1 LTSVTLID
9 NVILKIDNWV
19 QATATF
25 PGGRFYYAR
34 WSVSRLMV
42 QSGSG
47 GTSWTKRRRT
57 AFLARL
63 RESANVSAAARAAG
77 LSRSSAYAL
86 RSRDPEFRA
95 AWDEALEEA
104 LDDLEAELR
113 RRAIEGVDK
122 PVFYGGK
129 ECGSVKSYSD
139 TLGMF
144 LLKSRRGEVF
154 AETGG
159 RPPTLEVEREL
170 SEAKERLARTL
181 ERMNRRPETGGTSR
195 DGNNRDG
202 DNDA

>member
-1 LTSVTLID
+1 
-9 NVILKIDNWV
+9 
-19 QATATF
+19 
-25 PGGRFYYAR
+25 
-34 WSVSRLMV
+34 MV
-42 QSGSG
+42 QSGG
-47 GTSWTKRRRT
+47 GANGWTKRRRT
-57 AFLARL
+57 AFLDRL
-63 RESANVSAAARAAG
+63 RASANVSAAARAAG

-86 RSRDPEFRA
+86 RGRDPDFRA

-170 SEAKERLARTL
+170 SEAKEQLARKL
-181 ERMNRRPETGGTSR
+181 EQMSRRAETDATDRGG
-195 DGNNRDG
+195 DD
-202 DNDA
+202 DA

>member
-1 LTSVTLID
+1 MA
-9 NVILKIDNWV
+9 KRR
-19 QATATF
+19 
-25 PGGRFYYAR
+25 GGRR
-34 WSVSRLMV
+34 D
-42 QSGSG
+42 
-47 GTSWTKRRRT
+47 WTERRRA
-57 AFLARL
+57 AFLERL

-77 LSRSSAYAL
+77 MSRSSAYAV
-86 RSRDPEFRA
+86 RRRDPDFRA
-95 AWDEALEEA
+95 GWDEALEEA

-159 RPPTLEVEREL
+159 RPPSEELEREVT
-170 SEAKERLARTL
+170 EAKQRLAEMLT
-181 ERMNRRPETGGTSR
+181 RMQRRETG
-195 DGNNRDG
+195 DGSD
-202 DNDA
+202 DAS